1 MNFAH
6 VRWQKYVQ
14 ILNTK
19 KSRKNSIFFLAKMVT
34 EQNADRRLLGKIIPS
49 RFERFIIW
57 PSQLGACPGIPGT
70 INHPSPD
77 PSPSPSGGQAALQLV
92 DILEWKKLLRYVAT
106 C

>member
-1 MNFAH
+1 
-6 VRWQKYVQ
+6 
-14 ILNTK
+14 
-19 KSRKNSIFFLAKMVT
+19 MVT